1 MGMSKDRSGQAQ
13 DELSDPLEHR
23 LKARRLLQIA
33 NVLCVVLL
41 LIGTQTLIARNWFNT
56 ALVAAALLLVALG
69 RYLNRRGAV
78 TASINL
84 VICSL
89 TALVTLSLWTSQG
102 LYSGALLAYPAIL
115 IVTGMVAGL
124 RLFIAVVLS
133 MLLAVAF
140 MTYAALSGLQVFE
153 PLPLG
158 LGRMVNVSS
167 ILLVC
172 AAAVWLLAS
181 DLRKTLLRL
190 RREIHRVQQSEAN
203 FAHLAQHD
211 ALTNLPN
218 RVLIRDRLEQ
228 AIAQARR
235 YHKRVA
241 LLFLDLDNFKTIN
254 DSLGHVAGDD
264 LLKAVAQRLQAGVRD
279 MDSVSRLGGDEFLV
293 VVADVDSLAAVSA
306 VARQVQESLAQPF
319 MLKGMQIVSSLS
331 IGIALYPEDG
341 EDFDTLLKHADAAMY
356 QAKSSGRN
364 AFCFFDAQ
372 HNDVSHERL
381 TLELDLRQA
390 LRRNELL
397 LYYQPIVDLKSGRL
411 LAVEALIRWQHPE
424 QGMIGPERFIPLAEQ
439 SGLIVEIGEWVL
451 HEACRQAML
460 WHMAGLP
467 SFVVS
472 VNLSAVQ
479 FRRGNLEVLVRSA
492 LERTGLPAARLE
504 LELTESM
511 LLQDS
516 QACIDLLTRLKALGV
531 SLSIDDFGTGYSS
544 LAYLQRFQVSKL
556 KIDQS
561 FVRNLQDNPQDQAI
575 VTAIIQMAKGLQ
587 LLTTAEGIEDEATC
601 ALLTR
606 LGCDQ
611 GQGYL
616 FAKPLTAQAL
626 AGFAQ
631 ARVLSV

>member
-1 MGMSKDRSGQAQ
+1 MPIDRSEPPQ
-13 DELSDPLEHR
+13 DELNAPLEQR
-23 LKARRLLQIA
+23 LKARRLMQIA
-33 NVLCVVLL
+33 NVLCGVLL
-41 LIGTQTLIARNWFNT
+41 LIGMQTLLAHNWFNT
-56 ALVAAALLLVALG
+56 ALVAAALALVLLG

-78 TASINL
+78 AASINL

-89 TALVTLSLWTSQG
+89 TALVTLSLWFSQG
-102 LYSGALLAYPAIL
+102 LYSGGLLAYPAIL

-124 RLFIAVVLS
+124 RLFVGILAF
-133 MLLAVAF
+133 MLLAVAS

-158 LGRMVNVSS
+158 VGRMVNVSS

-190 RREIHRVQQSEAN
+190 RREIRRVQQSEAN

-218 RVLIRDRLEQ
+218 RVLIRDRMEQ

-241 LLFLDLDNFKTIN
+241 MLFLDLDNFKTIN
-254 DSLGHVAGDD
+254 DSLGHGTGDE
-264 LLKAVAQRLQAGVRD
+264 LLQAVAQRLQASVRD
-279 MDSVSRLGGDEFLV
+279 MDSVSRLGGDEFLI

-306 VARQVQESLAQPF
+306 VARQVQEKLAHPF
-319 MLKGMQIVSSLS
+319 VLKGMQVVSSMS

-341 EDFDTLLKHADAAMY
+341 EDFDTLLKHADVAMY

-372 HNDVSHERL
+372 LNHASHERL
-381 TLELDLRQA
+381 SLELDLRQA
-390 LRRNELL
+390 IRRDELL
-397 LYYQPIVDLKSGRL
+397 LHYQPIVDLRSGRL
-411 LAVEALIRWQHPE
+411 LAAEALIRWQHPE
-424 QGMIGPERFIPLAEQ
+424 QGVIGPERFIALAEQ

-451 HEACRQAML
+451 QEACRQAML
-460 WHMAGLP
+460 WQAAGLP
-467 SFVVS
+467 PFVVS
-472 VNLSAVQ
+472 VNLSALQ
-479 FRRGNLEVLVRSA
+479 FRRGNLEAVVRSA
-492 LERTGLPAARLE
+492 LQRSGLAAECLE
-504 LELTESM
+504 LELTESI
-511 LLQDS
+511 LLQDA
-516 QACIDLLTRLKALGV
+516 QAFIDLLSRLKALGV
-531 SLSIDDFGTGYSS
+531 GLSIDDFGTGYSS
-544 LAYLQRFQVSKL
+544 LAYLQRFQVNKL

-561 FVRNLQDNPQDQAI
+561 FVRNLKGNSQDQAI
-575 VTAIIQMAKGLQ
+575 VTAIIQMARSLQ
-587 LLTTAEGIEDEATC
+587 LLTTAEGIEDEATR
-601 ALLTR
+601 ALLLQ

-616 FAKPLTAQAL
+616 FAEPLPPQAL
-626 AGFAQ
+626 AAFAQ
-631 ARVLSV
+631 AQAVSV

>member
-1 MGMSKDRSGQAQ
+1 MAQDRSLQVQ
-13 DELSDPLEHR
+13 DELNDPLEHR

-33 NVLCVVLL
+33 NVLFGVLL
-41 LIGTQTLIARNWFNT
+41 LIGAQSLLAGHWLNT
-56 ALVAAALLLVALG
+56 SLVAAALLLVALG

-89 TALVTLSLWTSQG
+89 TALVTLSLWFSQG
-102 LYSGALLAYPAIL
+102 LYSGGLLAYPAIL

-124 RLFIAVVLS
+124 RLFLAVLLS
-133 MLLAVAF
+133 MLLAVAL
-140 MTYAALSGLQVFE
+140 MTYAALSGLQSFE

-158 LGRMVNVSS
+158 LGRMFNVSS

-190 RREIHRVQQSEAN
+190 RREIRRVQQSEAN

-218 RVLIRDRLEQ
+218 RVLIRDRMEQ

-235 YHKRVA
+235 YQKRVA

-254 DSLGHVAGDD
+254 DSLGHGTGDE
-264 LLKAVAQRLQAGVRD
+264 LLKAVAQRLQASVRD
-279 MDSVSRLGGDEFLV
+279 MDSVSRLGGDEFLI

-306 VARQVQESLAQPF
+306 VARQVQEKLAHPF
-319 MLKGMQIVSSLS
+319 VLKGMQVVSTLS

-341 EDFDTLLKHADAAMY
+341 EDFDTLLKHADVAMY

-372 HNDVSHERL
+372 LNDASHERL

-397 LYYQPIVDLKSGRL
+397 LHYQPIVELASGRL
-411 LAVEALIRWQHPE
+411 LAVEALIRWRHPL

-451 HEACRQAML
+451 QEACRQAML
-460 WHMAGLP
+460 WQAAGLMP
-467 SFVVS
+467 FVVS

-479 FRRGNLEVLVRSA
+479 FRRGDMEALVRKVLGS
-492 LERTGLPAARLE
+492 TGLPAERLE
-504 LELTESM
+504 LELTESI

-516 QACIDLLTRLKALGV
+516 QAFIDLLSRLKALGV
-531 SLSIDDFGTGYSS
+531 GLSIDDFGTGYSS
-544 LAYLQRFQVSKL
+544 LAYLQRFQVNKL

-561 FVRNLQDNPQDQAI
+561 FVRNLQGNPQDQAI
-575 VTAIIQMAKGLQ
+575 VTAIIQMAKSLQ
-587 LLTTAEGIEDEATC
+587 LLTTAEGIEDETTR
-601 ALLTR
+601 ALLAG

-616 FAKPLTAQAL
+616 FAEPLTAQAL
-626 AGFAQ
+626 AAFAQ
-631 ARVLSV
+631 RQMLAV

>member
-1 MGMSKDRSGQAQ
+1 MAQDRSLQVQ
-13 DELSDPLEHR
+13 DELNDPLEHR

-33 NVLCVVLL
+33 NVLFGVLL
-41 LIGTQTLIARNWFNT
+41 LIGAQSLLAGHWLNT
-56 ALVAAALLLVALG
+56 SLVAAALLLVALG

-89 TALVTLSLWTSQG
+89 TALVTLSLWFSQG
-102 LYSGALLAYPAIL
+102 LYSGGLLAYPAIL

-124 RLFIAVVLS
+124 RLFIAVLLS
-133 MLLAVAF
+133 MLLAVAL
-140 MTYAALSGLQVFE
+140 MTYAALSGLQSFE

-158 LGRMVNVSS
+158 LGRMFNVSS

-190 RREIHRVQQSEAN
+190 RREIRRVQQSEAN

-218 RVLIRDRLEQ
+218 RVLIRDRMEQ

-235 YHKRVA
+235 YQKRVA

-254 DSLGHVAGDD
+254 DSLGHGTGDE
-264 LLKAVAQRLQAGVRD
+264 LLKAVAQRLQASVRD
-279 MDSVSRLGGDEFLV
+279 MDSVSRLGGDEFLI

-306 VARQVQESLAQPF
+306 VARQVQEKLAHPF
-319 MLKGMQIVSSLS
+319 VLKGMQVVSTLS

-341 EDFDTLLKHADAAMY
+341 EDFDTLLKHADVAMY

-372 HNDVSHERL
+372 LNDASHERL

-397 LYYQPIVDLKSGRL
+397 LHYQPIVELASGRL
-411 LAVEALIRWQHPE
+411 LAVEALIRWRHPL

-451 HEACRQAML
+451 QEACRQAML
-460 WHMAGLP
+460 WQAAGLMP
-467 SFVVS
+467 FVVS

-479 FRRGNLEVLVRSA
+479 FRRGDMEALVRKVLGS
-492 LERTGLPAARLE
+492 TGLPAERLE
-504 LELTESM
+504 LELTESI

-516 QACIDLLTRLKALGV
+516 QAFIDLLSRLKALGV
-531 SLSIDDFGTGYSS
+531 GLSIDDFGTGYSS
-544 LAYLQRFQVSKL
+544 LAYLQRFQVNKL

-561 FVRNLQDNPQDQAI
+561 FVRNLQGNPQDQAI
-575 VTAIIQMAKGLQ
+575 VTAIIQMAKSLQ
-587 LLTTAEGIEDEATC
+587 LLTTAEGIEDETTR
-601 ALLTR
+601 ALLAG

-616 FAKPLTAQAL
+616 FAEPLTAQAL
-626 AGFAQ
+626 AAFAQ
-631 ARVLSV
+631 RQMLAV

>member
-1 MGMSKDRSGQAQ
+1 MPIDRAEQPLDS
-13 DELSDPLEHR
+13 LNDPLEHH
-23 LKARRLLQIA
+23 LKAQRLLQIA
-33 NVLCVVLL
+33 NVLFVVLL
-41 LIGTQTLIARNWFNT
+41 LIGAQTLMARHWLNT
-56 ALVAAALLLVALG
+56 SLVAVALLLVAVG

-89 TALVTLSLWTSQG
+89 TALVTLSLWFSQG
-102 LYSGALLAYPAIL
+102 LYSGGLLAYPAIL

-124 RLFIAVVLS
+124 RLFLGVLVF
-133 MLLAVAF
+133 MLLAVAA
-140 MTYAALSGLQVFE
+140 MTYAALSGLQLFE

-158 LGRMVNVSS
+158 LGRMFNVSS

-190 RREIHRVQQSEAN
+190 RSEIRRVQQSEAN

-218 RVLIRDRLEQ
+218 RVLIRDRMEQ

-254 DSLGHVAGDD
+254 DSLGHGTGDE
-264 LLKAVAQRLQAGVRD
+264 LLQAVAQRLQASVRE
-279 MDSVSRLGGDEFLV
+279 MDSVSRLGGDEFLI

-306 VARQVQESLAQPF
+306 VARQVQEKLAHPF
-319 MLKGMQIVSSLS
+319 VLKGMQVVSSLS

-341 EDFDTLLKHADAAMY
+341 EDFDTLLKHADVAMY

-372 HNDVSHERL
+372 LNDASHERL

-390 LRRNELL
+390 IRRDELL
-397 LYYQPIVDLKSGRL
+397 LRYQPIVDLRSGRL

-451 HEACRQAML
+451 QEACRQAML
-460 WHMAGLP
+460 WQAAGLP
-467 SFVVS
+467 PFVVS
-472 VNLSAVQ
+472 VNLSALQ
-479 FRRGNLEVLVRSA
+479 FRRGNLEAMVRLA
-492 LERTGLPAARLE
+492 LQRTGLPAQRLE
-504 LELTESM
+504 LELTESI

-516 QACIDLLTRLKALGV
+516 QAFIDLLARLKALGV
-531 SLSIDDFGTGYSS
+531 GLSIDDFGTGYSS
-544 LAYLQRFQVSKL
+544 LAYLQRFQVNKL

-561 FVRNLQDNPQDQAI
+561 FVRNLRDNPQDQAI
-575 VTAIIQMAKGLQ
+575 VTAIIQMAKSLQ
-587 LLTTAEGIEDEATC
+587 LLTTAEGIEDEATR
-601 ALLTR
+601 ALLVR

-616 FAKPLTAQAL
+616 FAEPLPAQAL
-626 AGFAQ
+626 AAFAQ
-631 ARVLSV
+631 AQALSG

>member
-1 MGMSKDRSGQAQ
+1 MAQDRSLQVQ
-13 DELSDPLEHR
+13 DELNDPLEHR

-33 NVLCVVLL
+33 NVLFGVLL
-41 LIGTQTLIARNWFNT
+41 LIGAQSLLAGHWLNT
-56 ALVAAALLLVALG
+56 SLVAAALLLVALG

-89 TALVTLSLWTSQG
+89 TALVTLSLWFSQG
-102 LYSGALLAYPAIL
+102 LYSGGLLAYPAIL

-124 RLFIAVVLS
+124 RLFLAVLLS
-133 MLLAVAF
+133 MLLAVAL
-140 MTYAALSGLQVFE
+140 MTYAALSGLQSFE

-158 LGRMVNVSS
+158 LGRMFNVSS

-190 RREIHRVQQSEAN
+190 RREIRRVQQSEAN

-218 RVLIRDRLEQ
+218 RVLIRDRMEQ

-235 YHKRVA
+235 YQKRVA

-254 DSLGHVAGDD
+254 DSLGHGTGDE
-264 LLKAVAQRLQAGVRD
+264 LLKAVAQRLQASVRD
-279 MDSVSRLGGDEFLV
+279 MDSVSRLGGDEFLI

-306 VARQVQESLAQPF
+306 VARQVQEKLAHPF
-319 MLKGMQIVSSLS
+319 VLKGMQVVSTLS

-341 EDFDTLLKHADAAMY
+341 EDFDTLLKHADVAMY

-372 HNDVSHERL
+372 LNDASHERL

-397 LYYQPIVDLKSGRL
+397 LHYQPIVELASGRL
-411 LAVEALIRWQHPE
+411 LAVEALIRWRHPL

-451 HEACRQAML
+451 QEACRQAML
-460 WHMAGLP
+460 WQAAGLMP
-467 SFVVS
+467 FVVS

-479 FRRGNLEVLVRSA
+479 FRRGDMEALVRKVLGS
-492 LERTGLPAARLE
+492 TGLPAERLE
-504 LELTESM
+504 LELTESI

-516 QACIDLLTRLKALGV
+516 QAFIDLLGRLKALGV
-531 SLSIDDFGTGYSS
+531 GLSIDDFGTGYSS
-544 LAYLQRFQVSKL
+544 LAYLQRFQVNKL

-561 FVRNLQDNPQDQAI
+561 FVRNLQGNPQDQAI
-575 VTAIIQMAKGLQ
+575 VTAIIQMAKSLQ
-587 LLTTAEGIEDEATC
+587 LLTTAEGIEDETTR
-601 ALLTR
+601 ALLAG

-616 FAKPLTAQAL
+616 FAEPLTAQAL
-626 AGFAQ
+626 AAFAQ
-631 ARVLSV
+631 RQMLAV

>member
-1 MGMSKDRSGQAQ
+1 MAQDRSLQVQ
-13 DELSDPLEHR
+13 DELNDPLEHR

-33 NVLCVVLL
+33 NVLFGVLL
-41 LIGTQTLIARNWFNT
+41 LIGAQSLLAGHWLNT
-56 ALVAAALLLVALG
+56 SLVAAALLLVALG

-89 TALVTLSLWTSQG
+89 TALVTLSLWFSQG
-102 LYSGALLAYPAIL
+102 LYSGGLLAYPAIL

-124 RLFIAVVLS
+124 RLFIAVLLS
-133 MLLAVAF
+133 MLLAVAL
-140 MTYAALSGLQVFE
+140 MTYAALSGLQSFE

-158 LGRMVNVSS
+158 LGRMFNVSS

-190 RREIHRVQQSEAN
+190 RREIRRVQQSEAN

-218 RVLIRDRLEQ
+218 RVLIRDRMEQ

-235 YHKRVA
+235 YQKRVA

-254 DSLGHVAGDD
+254 DSLGHGTGDE
-264 LLKAVAQRLQAGVRD
+264 LLKAVAQRLQASVRD
-279 MDSVSRLGGDEFLV
+279 MDSVSRLGGDEFLI

-306 VARQVQESLAQPF
+306 VARQVQEKLAHPF
-319 MLKGMQIVSSLS
+319 VLKGMQVVSTLS

-341 EDFDTLLKHADAAMY
+341 EDFDTLLKHADVAMY

-372 HNDVSHERL
+372 LNDASHERL

-397 LYYQPIVDLKSGRL
+397 LHYQPIVELASGRL
-411 LAVEALIRWQHPE
+411 LAVEALIRWRHPL

-451 HEACRQAML
+451 QEACRQAML
-460 WHMAGLP
+460 WQAAGLMP
-467 SFVVS
+467 FVVS

-479 FRRGNLEVLVRSA
+479 FRRGDMEALVRKVLGS
-492 LERTGLPAARLE
+492 TGLPAERLE
-504 LELTESM
+504 LELTESI

-516 QACIDLLTRLKALGV
+516 QAFIDLLGRLKALGV
-531 SLSIDDFGTGYSS
+531 GLSIDDFGTGYSS
-544 LAYLQRFQVSKL
+544 LAYLQRFQVNKL

-561 FVRNLQDNPQDQAI
+561 FVRNLQGNPQDQAI
-575 VTAIIQMAKGLQ
+575 VTAIIQMAKSLQ
-587 LLTTAEGIEDEATC
+587 LLTTAEGIEDETTR
-601 ALLTR
+601 ALLAG

-616 FAKPLTAQAL
+616 FAEPLTAQAL
-626 AGFAQ
+626 AAFAQ
-631 ARVLSV
+631 RQMLAV